1 MALTGPVSKSDG
13 IVENSVNLIQS
24 SRVLKVSC
32 EVNNENFLTQNLQRF
47 WNLDSFGIKENEKAL
62 YENVADEIKLEGDRY
77 TVKLLFK
84 EDHPVIPENYSSS
97 AKRLNG
103 LKNRLDK
110 NKF

>member
-84 EDHPVIPENYSSS
+84 EDHQSF
-97 AKRLNG
+97 
-103 LKNRLDK
+103 LKIIRRVQKD
-110 NKF
+110 